1 MNKKLLKID
10 RSTTY
15 FLKFVRK
22 QSLTVVLHVRVH
34 VFVLVCAN
42 FKIPFLAVASHPV
55 KLTIAAKRL
64 VVVAANLIGSINSGN
79 FQQTRISTPKIHE
92 QIFLCKSELNDY
104 LPSWVCFSSAVLY
117 APALGFSAVAADM
130 TFSSGRAH
138 HLQSLSFNSSFN
150 LHNPF

>member
-1 MNKKLLKID
+1 MGQKWPKID

-15 FLKFVRK
+15 FLKFGRK

-42 FKIPFLAVASHPV
+42 LKIPFLAVASHPV
-55 KLTIAAKRL
+55 KLAIAAKRL
-64 VVVAANLIGSINSGN
+64 VVVAAHLIGSINLGD
-79 FQQTRISTPKIHE
+79 FQASNSTPKIHE

-104 LPSWVCFSSAVLY
+104 LPSWVCFGSAVLY

-130 TFSSGRAH
+130 TFPSGRAH
-138 HLQSLSFNSSFN
+138 NLQSLSFNPYVN
-150 LHNPF
+150 LHIPC